1 MILRVDS
8 ISRRRHLRWL
18 QALFVFAASIQWIG
32 AAAQA
37 QVPAP
42 VEARIASVKGI
53 ALRYN
58 NQRSFLLA
66 RGDPLG
72 PGDEID
78 TRSGGRVVI
87 ELTDGSMVIVQPN
100 SRIVINDFRA
110 AASLRDLFR
119 IVIGRVRVQITHY
132 G

>member
-1 MILRVDS
+1 MILFVDS
-8 ISRRRHLRWL
+8 IARRRHLRRL
-18 QALFVFAASIQWIG
+18 QILLVFAASIQWIG
-32 AAAQA
+32 SAALAQA
-37 QVPAP
+37 PVP

-58 NQRSFLLA
+58 NRRSFLLA
-66 RGDPLG
+66 RGDTLG

-100 SRIVINDFRA
+100 SRIVINDYRA

-119 IVIGRVRVQITHY
+119 IVIGRVRVKINHY
-132 G
+132 